1 MIYVEPIEE
10 NNLAIIPQ
18 QIWDSPILAG
28 NLNKMPTQ
36 LTKIEKVYH
45 VKNMGELKE
54 KIVVPNLVSDHKIL
68 IFSKEIPIPL
78 NKEYKEI
85 KYKIEI

>member
-1 MIYVEPIEE
+1 
-10 NNLAIIPQ
+10 
-18 QIWDSPILAG
+18 
-28 NLNKMPTQ
+28 MPTQ

-45 VKNMGELKE
+45 VKNIGELKE

-85 KYKIEI
+85 IIQDRNIINNNNQQLKQITAQPDYTPI